1 MTSLRAVL
9 LAFLAMAAGLP
20 AAAMPVTFGISPTS
34 TDIGFAIDVLGLTT
48 ASGEFRDFSGS
59 LTLDM
64 EHPELSKVSI
74 RIDTNSAYMG
84 WEPAESMVAG
94 EGYLDIEHYPEIRFV
109 SHLVTMTGKGKVRM
123 EGMLTL
129 RGVSHWETFE
139 AELVDR
145 SFDAERRLDRFV
157 FAAVGTVH
165 RSDYQM
171 DGGRTFLDDRVTFT
185 IRTRLLLSPAPTP

>member
-1 MTSLRAVL
+1 MLSLRAGC
-9 LAFLAMAAGLP
+9 LALLAMAAGIP
-20 AAAMPVTFGISPTS
+20 AAAVPVTFGISPTS

-109 SHLVTMTGKGKVRM
+109 SNLVTLTGKGRVRM

-129 RGVSHWETFE
+129 RGISHWETFE

-145 SFDAERRLDRFV
+145 SFDTERRLDRFV
-157 FAAVGTVH
+157 FAAIGTVH

-185 IRTRLLLSPAPTP
+185 IRTRLVLSPAPTP